1 MALQVSLLKVYEN
14 QLFKQ
19 SNRQAG
25 ARSLDLPL
33 GYTLGRCQSAGLAD
47 VCDPGIPVHAVV
59 WRTPPFGGFA
69 DGGGKD
75 CPTRSATSG
84 GKEGTSQRG
93 SAGSI

>member
-47 VCDPGIPVHAVV
+47 VCDPGIAGYPMV
-59 WRTPPFGGFA
+59 WRAAAFRVFSDSEGN
-69 DGGGKD
+69 D
-75 CPTRSATSG
+75 CRNRSATSG
-84 GKEGTSQRG
+84 E
-93 SAGSI
+93 